1 MLATKIFANRQ
12 YLVQTNK
19 TRHVHARIADVQPSV
34 HKTLVASDQTDQE
47 TAADQTAAGQGTA
60 ADQTAAGQE
69 TAADKT
75 GQEIATEQTGQETA
89 ARKMHSLHV
98 KHPFPTRMVL
108 H

>member
-1 MLATKIFANRQ
+1 MLATKLFANRQ
-12 YLVQTNK
+12 SLVQTNK
-19 TRHVHARIADVQPSV
+19 ARHVHARIADVQPSV

-60 ADQTAAGQE
+60 AGQE

-75 GQEIATEQTGQETA
+75 GQAIATERTGQETA
-89 ARKMHSLHV
+89 ARKMHSLNV
-98 KHPFPTRMVL
+98 KHPVLTQMVL